1 MTPNIPRILTIAFPI
16 LLAAAPSL
24 TAEEHWTLGA
34 ESGISADAVTLLAG
48 KDEYSDH
55 IEMGG
60 RTVDAIIEWKVSA
73 TGAPELNRIVRF
85 PLLRQKKDDTHGSV
99 KHAFHSG
106 DDPLPSLDGKP
117 LPDQKLVRVSI
128 REGLTIT
135 TLAGT
140 LEIRRTVFASTAS
153 AAILE
158 RWEFRNTGD
167 SPLVISIPRTVEEVE
182 IPAADGKWAPHL
194 MRTEWIGAGEFSIAP
209 GSTMPA
215 GLVFSGREGAV
226 GAVPADAALFP
237 DIGAEW
243 AARKALADRLDSA
256 MKLTTPDPALNR
268 MFAMAKLRTVES
280 INATRGGLMQGPGGR
295 NSYLASMW
303 CNDNAEYM
311 APFHPYL
318 GDPAGIE
325 SARVTFAW
333 FAKHMNPDFNP
344 LPSSI
349 IAEGRGIWN
358 GAGDRGDAAMVAQG
372 ATRFALTCGD
382 REIANEVWPLI
393 EWCLEYC
400 DRKKTADGVIAS
412 DSDEL
417 ENRFSAGKTNLAT
430 SSLAYD
436 ALVSATHLSR
446 ELGLPDERAKIYQKR
461 AEELRAAIEKHFG
474 ATVSGFET
482 YRYHEGLENLRAWIC
497 LPLAY
502 GITDRAKGT
511 LDAVY
516 SPELWTSDGL
526 RTDAKDKTF
535 WDRSTLFALRATFI
549 AGDTERGIQYL
560 DSFTRQRL
568 LGSHVPYAVEAF
580 PEHGMSHL
588 SGESCLY
595 ARIFIEGMFG
605 LRPTGFRSFAA
616 TPRLPDGWASMRIGR
631 LHGYGGI
638 HTLDV
643 SRSGHAIRLVVTDTR
658 ENVLYDQTM
667 PVGAEHAVTVTGNRD

>member
-1 MTPNIPRILTIAFPI
+1 MTPITHKIFTLAF
-16 LLAAAPSL
+16 LMLPSVSPCPA
-24 TAEEHWTLGA
+24 TEEHWALGA
-34 ESGISADAVTLLAG
+34 ENGISADAATLLDG
-48 KDEYSDH
+48 KDQYADH

-60 RTVDAIIEWKVSA
+60 RSVDAIIEWKVSA
-73 TGAPELNRIVRF
+73 TGSPELNRIVRF
-85 PLLRQKKDDTHGSV
+85 PMLRQKKDDTHGSM
-99 KHAFHSG
+99 KHAFHSA
-106 DDPLPSLDGKP
+106 DDPLPTLDGKP
-117 LPDQKLVRVSI
+117 LPDQELVRVSI
-128 REGLTIT
+128 REGLAIT
-135 TLAGT
+135 THAGP
-140 LEIRRTVFASTAS
+140 LEIRRTVFPSTAS
-153 AAILE
+153 PAILE
-158 RWEFRNTGD
+158 RWEFKNTGD
-167 SPLVISIPRTVEEVE
+167 SPLVISIPRTVKETE
-182 IPAADGKWAPHL
+182 IPATEGKWAPHL
-194 MRTEWIGAGEFSIAP
+194 MRTEWIGAGEFSIAQ
-209 GSTMPA
+209 GSAVSA

-226 GAVPADAALFP
+226 GAIPADAAFFP
-237 DIGAEW
+237 DIAAEW
-243 AARKALADRLDSA
+243 AARKALADRLDA
-256 MKLTTPDPALNR
+256 NMTLTTPDPALNR
-268 MFAMAKLRTVES
+268 MFAMAKLRTIES

-372 ATRFALTCGD
+372 AARFALTCGD
-382 REIANEVWPLI
+382 REIAREIWPLI

-400 DRKKTADGVIAS
+400 ERKKTADGVIAS

-436 ALVSATHLSR
+436 ALVSATYLSR
-446 ELGLPDERAKIYQKR
+446 ELGLPDARVKIYQKR

-502 GITDRAKGT
+502 GITDRSEGT

-516 SPELWTSDGL
+516 SPELWTPDGL

-549 AGDTERGIQYL
+549 AGATERGIQYL

-580 PEHGMSHL
+580 PEFGMSHL

-605 LRPTGFRSFAA
+605 WRPTGMRSFNV
-616 TPRLPDGWASMRIGR
+616 TPRLPDGWPSMKIER
-631 LHGYGGI
+631 LHGYGGV
-638 HTLDV
+638 HTLSV
-643 SRSGHAIRLVVTDTR
+643 SRIGQGIRLVVADNSGTA
-658 ENVLYDQTM
+658 VYDQTL
-667 PVGAEHAVTVTGNRD
+667 PAGAVHAVKFAEN